1 MVDMVRYGEMQRI
14 EVLLLHL
21 CKRRGYRH
29 DMTSSNARTSMN
41 DMNMREKIEKY
52 IETQHTSVT
61 SIRIYQKSYRKL
73 TSLTM
78 SRVENG

>member
-1 MVDMVRYGEMQRI
+1 MVRYGEMQRI

-41 DMNMREKIEKY
+41 DMKMREKIEKY
-52 IETQHTSVT
+52 IEIQHTSVP
-61 SIRIYQKSYRKL
+61 SIIIY
-73 TSLTM
+73 
-78 SRVENG
+78 